1 MGQDPGRKKAWSRPE
16 CEPLGVQRA
25 SPSHPLL
32 ALALGCQMGRACL
45 ESPQVLGY
53 MVHGEE
59 GKRSQMPMSEVYIGR
74 GREGCGGIGL
84 PAKTEDSYGAYTCLA
99 R

>member
-32 ALALGCQMGRACL
+32 ALALGCQMGRACP

-53 MVHGEE
+53 MVHWGRGEE
-59 GKRSQMPMSEVYIGR
+59 EPDANVR
-74 GREGCGGIGL
+74 GIHREGERGL
-84 PAKTEDSYGAYTCLA
+84 WWDRSASKN
-99 R
+99 